1 MRYCFLISVFILF
14 LHIFTYAQNP
24 PTGEIDIQSFIEE
37 QFATQDA
44 DVNYEDLYESLFTLY
59 TNPLDINKSTIEE
72 LRALNI
78 LSEIQIKSLFD
89 HLVSTGKLLSLY
101 ELQTIQHF
109 DQSTIN
115 KMLPF
120 IKIGDGHAIDNRSI
134 WQRIRKE
141 DNNYLIMRYERSLQ
155 TKRGYKSENDTTPP
169 RYSGDQGKY
178 YMRFRTSH
186 ANDFS
191 IGFTL
196 EKDAGEQF
204 IWDPSTNRYG
214 SDFQSFHLQVQQ
226 KGIIKNLIVG
236 DYQLQIGQGL
246 LSSAGFSIG
255 KGSETINTVR
265 RNHLGL
271 RPYTSVVE
279 SGFYRGVASTFQLS
293 TLDFTTFI
301 SRQQR
306 DAIMRLDT
314 IENEEFISSL
324 QASGLH
330 RTESEINAKSAITET
345 ILGGNIAH
353 LSQNKML
360 QISAT
365 AIYTTFSTPI
375 IVTSRYYNQFD
386 FSNDQNLVLGVAGSY
401 QWRNMNIFAEAGR
414 SQSGGIGAVGGF
426 LSSLTPKLD
435 LALSLRHYTPD
446 FQSLYGRAFGENTI
460 NKNESGTYWG
470 MKYKHNRKLML
481 SAYYDTF
488 RFPWLKSGVKS
499 PSDGYEYLLRLQYKP
514 SKTVNLYAQYREE
527 SKSKSIDN
535 EFNQIDVL
543 RQGVKRNYIINSD
556 YKASKI
562 LALKT
567 RIQMSNYDIDTITT
581 NGVALIQDATLKL
594 GKFTISG
601 RYAIFQTDDYE
612 NRQYVYEKDVLYAFS
627 IPAYDGLGSRNYLLV
642 QYKHN
647 RNWHFWARYAVTQY
661 RDRKIIGSGLE
672 EIDGN
677 IKSALKLQVRIKL

>member
-1 MRYCFLISVFILF
+1 MKRCFPILVFILF
-14 LHIFTYAQNP
+14 LHECFYAQNP
-24 PTGEIDIQSFIEE
+24 PAREIDIQSFIEE
-37 QFATQDA
+37 QFATQDE
-44 DVNYEDLYESLFTLY
+44 DVNYEDLYESLFMLY
-59 TNPLDINKSTIEE
+59 ANPLDINKSTIEE

-78 LSEIQIKSLFD
+78 LSEIQIKSLLD
-89 HLVSTGKLLSLY
+89 HMVSSGKLLSLY
-101 ELQTIQHF
+101 ELQTIEHF
-109 DQSTIN
+109 DQVTIN

-120 IKIGDGHAIDNRSI
+120 IKTGASNTIDNRSI
-134 WQRIRKE
+134 WQRIKNE
-141 DNNYLIMRYERSLQ
+141 DNNYLIVRYEQSLE
-155 TKRGYKSENDTTPP
+155 TKRGYKSENDATPA

-186 ANDFS
+186 VNDFS

-204 IWDPSTNRYG
+204 IWDPSTSRYG
-214 SDFQSFHLQVQQ
+214 SDFQSFHIQVQQ
-226 KGIIKNLIVG
+226 KHIIKNLIVG

-246 LSSAGFSIG
+246 LSSAGFSVG

-271 RPYTSVVE
+271 RPYTSVIE
-279 SGFYRGVASTFQLS
+279 SGFYRGVASTLQLK
-293 TLDFTTFI
+293 TLYFTTFI

-306 DAIMRLDT
+306 DAILRLDT
-314 IENEEFISSL
+314 IENEEFITSL
-324 QASGLH
+324 QASGFH
-330 RTESEINAKSAITET
+330 RTESEINSKSAIEET
-345 ILGGNIAH
+345 VLGGNIAH

-360 QISAT
+360 QISAA
-365 AIYTTFSTPI
+365 AIYTAFNTPLV
-375 IVTSRYYNQFD
+375 VTSRYYNQFD
-386 FSNDQNLVLGVAGSY
+386 FSNDENLVLGLAGSY

-426 LSSLTPKLD
+426 LSSLTPKFD

-446 FQSLYGRAFGENTI
+446 FHSLYGRAFGENTV

-470 MKYKHNRKLML
+470 VKYKHNRKLML

-514 SKTVNLYAQYREE
+514 SKTVNLYVQYREE
-527 SKSKSIDN
+527 SKARSIDN

-543 RQGVKRNYIINSD
+543 AQGVKRNYIINSD
-556 YKASKI
+556 YQATKT

-567 RIQMSNYDIDTITT
+567 RIQMSDYDLNTTTT

-594 GKFTISG
+594 SKFTISG

-627 IPAYDGLGSRNYLLV
+627 IPAYDGLGSRNYLLI

-647 RNWHFWARYAVTQY
+647 RNWHFWVRYAVTHY